1 MAECCSYCGRQG
13 HWRPDCPE
21 IARLISTGSRFPKR
35 RSLYTLRLRSV
46 PIRARTRK
54 LRAHW
59 TCEVNQNLVAM
70 YSLRSEDQL
79 IEAVENIYMRQIKVD
94 KAKLLEI
101 VRKNRE
107 EHGGTFEEAQKT
119 YREVVIKALD
129 EQLKAARE
137 GQPFQLRVLVSLEAP
152 QNHTADYD
160 RAIQMLEMSVDDQI
174 IVSEQE
180 FQQYVQDIW
189 GWSRDWAISN
199 MNYVNKNSRY
209 YDKVSSLSN
218 SGE

>member
-1 MAECCSYCGRQG
+1 
-13 HWRPDCPE
+13 
-21 IARLISTGSRFPKR
+21 
-35 RSLYTLRLRSV
+35 
-46 PIRARTRK
+46 
-54 LRAHW
+54 
-59 TCEVNQNLVAM
+59 M

-119 YREVVIKALD
+119 YREVAIKALD

-160 RAIQMLEMSVDDQI
+160 RSIQMLEMSVDDQI